1 MVPEKEIVQILRK
14 HFDGDDSFI
23 GQWARGNGFD
33 IEKFNAFKMDLKASK
48 DLFKEL
54 PDSFLDICR
63 IIIDVP
69 LLLRN
74 ALSVNDPA
82 EHIKIDS
89 AIEDFIDIFADNL
102 TVTGKME

>member
-1 MVPEKEIVQILRK
+1 MVPEKEIAQILRK

-74 ALSVNDPA
+74 ALSVYDPA